1 MIGFGRPGAI
11 VEGWPTLGA
20 GSTERLPVLAV
31 GDRFVPAAL
40 LGARLA
46 AHGQPH
52 GLAFDLHEVDLPY
65 PTAAAIPL
73 PDDPPSGR
81 IRAFW
86 EEIDAIAARLQ
97 ADEAD
102 PGLREYTGPVDRL
115 VPLIGD
121 AEVLLVHAAPVSR
134 AAVRAAGALRV
145 VGTVRGGT
153 VNLNLDALSERGIP
167 VFNTPGRNAQA
178 VAEFVAGALI
188 AHLRGIVAGATALH
202 DGRWSMGPWTVDGA
216 GMELAGKTC
225 GIVGF
230 GQVARAFTPI
240 ARGIGM
246 RLLATD
252 PWVDPAEVERA
263 GVEPVGLDE
272 LLRRADVVA
281 LMARYDGDNRH
292 LIDAAALARM
302 RPTAVLV
309 NTARPQ
315 LVDTEALRA
324 ALRERRIAGAIV
336 DVFDQEPPAG
346 DDELLGLPGT
356 LLTPHIAGA
365 SRDTVVR
372 GADLLGARVVQH
384 LVDGDLRGAANLA
397 AIQLAAERE

>member
-115 VPLIGD
+115 VQLIGD

-188 AHLRGIVAGATALH
+188 AHLRGIVAAATALH
-202 DGRWSMGPWTVDGA
+202 DGRWSMAPWTVDGA

-252 PWVDPAEVERA
+252 
-263 GVEPVGLDE
+263 E
-272 LLRRADVVA
+272 LLRRADVVV
-281 LMARYDGDNRH
+281 LMARYDRDNRH

>member
-1 MIGFGRPGAI
+1 
-11 VEGWPTLGA
+11 LGT
-20 GSTERLPVLAV
+20 GGTERLRVLTV

-46 AHGQPH
+46 AHGEPH
-52 GLAFDLHEVDLPY
+52 GLAFDLREVDLPY
-65 PTAAAIPL
+65 PSAAAIPL
-73 PDDPPSGR
+73 PGEEPSGR

-86 EEIDAIAARLQ
+86 EDVDGIAARLDADQ
-97 ADEAD
+97 ADPA
-102 PGLREYTGPVDRL
+102 LREYTGPVDQLVRL
-115 VPLIGD
+115 VGD

-134 AAVRAAGALRV
+134 AAVRAAAALRV

-188 AHLRGIVAGATALH
+188 AHVRGIVAAATGLRQ
-202 DGRWSMGPWTVDGA
+202 GRWSMAPWTVDGA

-225 GIVGF
+225 GMVGF

-252 PWVDPAEVERA
+252 PWVDAAAIEQA
-263 GVEPVGLDE
+263 GVVPVGLDE
-272 LLRRADVVA
+272 LLDRADVVA
-281 LMARYDGDNRH
+281 LMARYDGANRH

-324 ALRERRIAGAIV
+324 ALRERRIAGAIL
-336 DVFDQEPPAG
+336 DVFDQEPMAAG
-346 DDELLGLPGT
+346 DELLGLPGT

-365 SRDTVVR
+365 SRDTVLR
-372 GADLLGARVVQH
+372 GADLLGARIVRH
-384 LVDGDLRGAANLA
+384 LLDGSLHGAANLA
-397 AIQLAAERE
+397 TIQPA